1 MLTVTEHK
9 SVEVTC
15 PFVSNGDIFQDTIS
29 KPRYQGL
36 SSPLPT
42 GALFGKGPYIREKK
56 QIFEKGQN
64 SENSLF
70 RG

>member
-36 SSPLPT
+36 SSPLPK
-42 GALFGKGPYIREKK
+42 GAFFGKDLILEKK
-56 QIFEKGQN
+56 IFEKGQN
-64 SENSLF
+64 GKNRLL
-70 RG
+70 RR

>member
-29 KPRYQGL
+29 KPRYLGL

-42 GALFGKGPYIREKK
+42 GALFGKGPYIREKNK
-56 QIFEKGQN
+56 FLK
-64 SENSLF
+64 
-70 RG
+70 RGKIVKTVY